1 MSHHVYSRQVKS
13 CSEWLLVRLLF
24 PIKYWS
30 SQEIK
35 SQEGPSSLKVLTR
48 PVMSGRPNSA
58 AASQEVLTATTER
71 ERRQSSYK
79 GRCTWY
85 IHSWWQDC
93 EPLRKRCKTLK
104 PYGSLLQIRTIL
116 QIKTRKRECTGKFL
130 PVKMSMT
137 YLCLLPQSKQSCSQ
151 NSQVFS
157 DQACTIKKNLL

>member
-58 AASQEVLTATTER
+58 AASQEVLTATR
-71 ERRQSSYK
+71 EK
-79 GRCTWY
+79 DDKAVTKEDALGIY
-85 IHSWWQDC
+85 ILDD
-93 EPLRKRCKTLK
+93 
-104 PYGSLLQIRTIL
+104 RTVS
-116 QIKTRKRECTGKFL
+116 R
-130 PVKMSMT
+130 
-137 YLCLLPQSKQSCSQ
+137 
-151 NSQVFS
+151 
-157 DQACTIKKNLL
+157 